1 MLFLRAEL
9 TMGGWMGNILVISTG
24 RLREAEISVLLKSW
38 PSPGVLKQYS
48 NDLVV
53 LKRKSPLKKRCPEMG
68 PKSLGS
74 FGWCVHFNV
83 SLIFYG

>member
-24 RLREAEISVLLKSW
+24 RLREAEISAPLKSW

-48 NDLVV
+48 NGGSEE
-53 LKRKSPLKKRCPEMG
+53 KIPLEEKVPRDGAQKLR
-68 PKSLGS
+68 
-74 FGWCVHFNV
+74 
-83 SLIFYG
+83 

>member
-24 RLREAEISVLLKSW
+24 RLREAEISALLNSW

-48 NDLVV
+48 NDLVA
-53 LKRKSPLKKRCPEMG
+53 LKRSPLKKRCPEMG

-74 FGWCVHFNV
+74 FWVVCSF
-83 SLIFYG
+83 

>member
-9 TMGGWMGNILVISTG
+9 TMGGWMGDILVISTG

-74 FGWCVHFNV
+74 FWVVCSF
-83 SLIFYG
+83 